1 MEFSRPVDSR
11 VSERID
17 GISASEKS
25 ERESSPSHPI
35 PPHPRKKSGGGGEID
50 PRILRKRLFLRSLS
64 FTVRLSLLPPPSAS
78 VDRDFQWRATSL
90 PEIVLVT
97 PREWRKRVEGLK
109 GGTSGISS
117 GVLAG
122 ATAP

>member
-1 MEFSRPVDSR
+1 MESRRVKSR
-11 VSERID
+11 RERV
-17 GISASEKS
+17 
-25 ERESSPSHPI
+25 RHPI
-35 PPHPRKKSGGGGEID
+35 PPHPERKKSGGGGEID

-64 FTVRLSLLPPPSAS
+64 FTIRLSLLPPSAS